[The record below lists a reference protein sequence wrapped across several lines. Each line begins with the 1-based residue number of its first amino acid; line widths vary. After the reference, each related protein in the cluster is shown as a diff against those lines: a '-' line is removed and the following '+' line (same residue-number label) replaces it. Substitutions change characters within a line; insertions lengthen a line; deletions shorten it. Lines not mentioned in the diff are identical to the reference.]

1 MRKLKLLA
9 ISTLTTIALIMA
21 LTLAACGGDP
31 APGPDEPQSERPT
44 NQETASTDQSG
55 DQSGDQATAPLLDPL
70 PTKPIRL
77 TNLGTSTPELV
88 RPTRSRPSTNQSQS
102 TTTTPVEGVAE
113 IPGSEAPT
121 ETGSNTGSGT
131 GSAVSPLDL
140 IPDNP
145 KANDTV
151 LLQDI
156 YDLIDLDQFALD
168 PNKPIEKFE
177 PLRQGGLNSPR
188 PSKFPRNMLENHP
201 YLFMFPDLK
210 LLTKNT
216 VKEKPNESGWPDV
229 IYSPYESL
237 GDVTKSVGAKRIG
250 NHFVANDPITYFIY
264 HPWFEEIYAGEGG
277 SGSTG
282 LYTHRIRIDRT
293 ETEKPFSQYQ
303 YHRYGPYWFGKSSTR
318 GVLSDSIA
326 NMMKDAAYPTT
337 ELMPLIWQTGG
348 ERYDRGDPGRGV
360 IEYNWKLDEYLRTA
374 VSRYTEDTEHIELE
388 RYEREYQILGG
399 FHKYYITPHIEW
411 EFVHPK
417 LPIIKVTAQNSKV
430 LPLTLPGT
438 KNPGPTEYSVSFV
451 ISFQNRWESL
461 EDPNRWVKRFKETP
475 WGDGRGYHNFL
486 NGETPWDYTRIRY
499 EETLG
504 EWHHTDYMQHKIIGP
519 VVLQIHESP
528 VLEPGT
534 YSVVPS
540 VNNWEAP
547 GYIATDQQILRPQ
560 RAKRDYFREETEIV
574 PHFDDLASGRAP
586 NANLPLPGH
595 VITDAFTGPGTDIWN
610 KYEMNENEW

>member
-9 ISTLTTIALIMA
+9 ISTLTSIALIMA

-31 APGPDEPQSERPT
+31 APGTNEPQSERPT
-44 NQETASTDQSG
+44 NQETASISQP
-55 DQSGDQATAPLLDPL
+55 ATPILDPL

-77 TNLGTSTPELV
+77 TNLGTSTPEPV
-88 RPTRSRPSTNQSQS
+88 RPTRSRPSRTESPDPTNTS
-102 TTTTPVEGVAE
+102 TEAVSETPG
-113 IPGSEAPT
+113 PEAST
-121 ETGSNTGSGT
+121 ETGSNTGSDT

-140 IPDNP
+140 IPENP

-156 YDLIDLDQFALD
+156 YDLMDLDQFALD
-168 PNKPIEKFE
+168 PTQPIEKFE
-177 PLRQGGLNSPR
+177 NTTGHYARSNRLSR
-188 PSKFPRNMLENHP
+188 FPRNMLKNHP
-201 YLFMFPDLK
+201 YIHMFPDLE

-216 VKEKPNESGWPDV
+216 LKEKPNESLWPNV
-229 IYSPYESL
+229 IYSPYARL
-237 GDVTKSVGAKRIG
+237 GDVNKTPGGKY
-250 NHFVANDPITYFIY
+250 FVANDPITYFIY
-264 HPWFEEIYAGEGG
+264 HPWFEEIYIEPRD
-277 SGSTG
+277 SDLTG
-282 LYTHRIRIDRT
+282 LQNHRIRVDRT
-293 ETEKPFSQYQ
+293 GTNQPILQYQ
-303 YHRYGPYWFGKSSTR
+303 RYRLGPYWFGKSSTR

-337 ELMPLIWQTGG
+337 ELMPITWQTGG
-348 ERYDRGDPGRGV
+348 WSYDRGDPGRSV

-374 VSRYTEDTEHIELE
+374 VSRYTEDTQSIRL
-388 RYEREYQILGG
+388 RPQDQKYEIPGG
-399 FHKYYITPHIEW
+399 FQKYYITPHIEW

-417 LPIIKVTAQNSKV
+417 LPIIRITAQNSKV

-438 KNPGPTEYSVSFV
+438 KTPGPTEYSVSFV

-560 RAKRDYFREETEIV
+560 RAKRDYFKEETEIV